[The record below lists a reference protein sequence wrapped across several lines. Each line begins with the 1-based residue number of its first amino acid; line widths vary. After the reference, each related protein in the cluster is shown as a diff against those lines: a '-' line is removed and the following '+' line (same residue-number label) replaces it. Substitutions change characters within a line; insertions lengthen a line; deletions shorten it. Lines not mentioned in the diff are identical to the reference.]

1 MKSSWRAAV
10 VIAALLGA
18 IAGCKP
24 SYEEQSEALS
34 KFTKGNQIGSS
45 PDYFLVK
52 YGMAGPERIALIY
65 GMAPDVEFCQEVAAM
80 YMARYPLSTY
90 TCELAN

>member
-1 MKSSWRAAV
+1 MKLRSCAAV
-10 VIAALLGA
+10 ITAALLGS
-18 IAGCKP
+18 AGCTP
-24 SYEEQSEALS
+24 SYEDQSEALS
-34 KFTKGNQIGSS
+34 KFALGNQIGSS

-65 GMAPDVEFCQEVAAM
+65 GMAPDVEFCQDIADS
-80 YMARYPLSTY
+80 YMAKYPNSTY

>member
-1 MKSSWRAAV
+1 MRIKSCVGAV
-10 VIAALLGA
+10 IFAVLGLS
-18 IAGCKP
+18 GCTP
-24 SYEEQSEALS
+24 SYEDQSEALS
-34 KFTKGNQIGSS
+34 KFARGNQIGGS

-65 GMAPDVEFCQEVAAM
+65 GMAPDIEFCQEIANS
-80 YMARYPLSTY
+80 YMAKYPASTY